1 MSVPVVKSGPVA
13 QGVTVTQYWL
23 CSPVDIFQKGEHIYE
38 IEGAKYSVG
47 GYLDDLRFAKAVCSG
62 ERRIAEV
69 EVQNYTSQ
77 NRLAG
82 KKNWTFKA
90 WV

>member
-1 MSVPVVKSGPVA
+1 MSVPVVKTGLVA

-23 CSPVDIFQKGEHIYE
+23 CSPVDIFQRGEHIYE
-38 IEGAKYSVG
+38 IEGANYSVI
-47 GYLDDLRFAKAVCSG
+47 GYLPDLKFAKAICYQD
-62 ERRIAEV
+62 RKIAEV
-69 EVQNYTSQ
+69 EVQNHTSQ

-82 KKNWTFKA
+82 KKDWTFKA